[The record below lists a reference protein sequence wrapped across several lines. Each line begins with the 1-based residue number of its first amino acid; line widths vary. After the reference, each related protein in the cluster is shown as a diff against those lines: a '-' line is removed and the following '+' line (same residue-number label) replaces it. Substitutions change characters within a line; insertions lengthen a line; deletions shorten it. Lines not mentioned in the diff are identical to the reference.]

1 MSLPVEEVE
10 GLAAPLAGRRVA
22 VTSARKCA
30 ELRGMLERRGATVV
44 EAPTLSE
51 RATADPDAL
60 RAATQRLV
68 DEGVDVLVATTATGM
83 TTWLDAAAGWGLDE
97 ALLRTLGRADILAR
111 GPKSVGALRR
121 RGLREQ
127 WQSPTERLDDVL
139 TLLRSQ
145 DLAGRR
151 LVLQEHGQSLAVEAE
166 ALRRAGA
173 AVTVL
178 STYRCEPA
186 EDLRPVFGLVDL
198 AVTRQLDAVT
208 FTSAP
213 AVATLLQVAAAV
225 GLRDEL
231 VDAFRRDV
239 VAMCVGPVTAAA
251 WLAQG
256 VPAPH
261 PPRSRL
267 GAMVKA
273 LEDELDARAGSAVE
287 VAGRLLVVSGERVTV
302 DGRPVRVTGSPLAVL
317 TALVERPG
325 HVVSRRALAT
335 RLSGGPGASEHAVEM
350 AVARLRS
357 AVGPDLVQ
365 TVVKRGYRLR
375 VGG

>member
-10 GLAAPLAGRRVA
+10 DLAAPLAGRRVA

-68 DEGVDVLVATTATGM
+68 DDGVDVLVATTATGM

-121 RGLREQ
+121 RGLREH

-251 WLAQG
+251 WLAHG

-287 VAGRLLVVSGERVTV
+287 VAGRLLVVAGERVTV

-350 AVARLRS
+350 AVARLRA